1 MQAVIMAG
9 GHGKRLRPLTCT
21 MPKPMV
27 PLLNKPV
34 IDYCVE
40 LLTAHGITDIAAT
53 LHYLPEMIR
62 GHLGDGRA
70 FGAEIRYSVEDKPL
84 GTAGSVAAVARPG
97 EPVLV
102 LSGDAIT
109 DVDLGALLRAH
120 ESSRAAATIVLKRV
134 QVPTE
139 YGVALMDETGRIRRF
154 LEKPQLSQVF
164 SDLAN
169 TGIYLLSPEAVDMI
183 PKDTAYDFS
192 MDLFPRMLAADM
204 PIMGHV
210 TESYW
215 CDIGDLRAYVQAQR
229 DMLAGK
235 CAFETLAVERDGIF
249 MEHDAK
255 VSPEAVL
262 VAPCYIGRDAEV
274 AGGAILADGTVLCSG
289 VRVGAGSSI
298 KRSILLPG
306 ARVREHGEIRGAV
319 IAEGAQVDDQARIFA
334 GTALG
339 AGSHVGKGASI
350 TAGACL
356 WPNKQVEDGATCQED
371 VIWDGGLHK
380 NNLDT
385 VVKGYTDGEL
395 GPERAA
401 RIGAAFV
408 KSQKGA
414 QKELAIAT
422 DGSQQAVMLKHGAMA
437 GMVSQGGDVYDLGH
451 CSYSAFTHGI
461 RSYGLHGGVYI
472 RRDGDGPHG
481 VEMALCDGQGC
492 RLSGGGF
499 RSFRQELLGGPH
511 PPLTAQRLGIIQ
523 QLGGAAKGYEAQLAG
538 ILEPGVRAGGYK
550 VILSGDGDL
559 YDIAAR
565 VLLPAG
571 YSVLY
576 MAERQAERL
585 HGSMIQQGAE
595 LGFAMEGTGELT
607 CIFRDRYLNES
618 QRILL
623 FIQCAL
629 AEGRLQGHTG
639 LPVGISEEYAA
650 HLESLGCKVHRCPED
665 REKWKKQALS
675 HGCYLPELFEPEAAV
690 IRLSQMGRQGRLAG
704 LVEQLPHTYEAEG
717 SVGCSW
723 KEMGRVMRSLVETE
737 RSDRVELMDGVK
749 VQSDKGWVL
758 IRPNGDLTAYRV
770 VAGSFNGEYAKELTD
785 LYLDKMRQIAQD
797 KGNES

>member
-1 MQAVIMAG
+1 MQAIIMAG

-53 LHYLPEMIR
+53 LHYLPDMIR
-62 GHLGDGRA
+62 NHLGDGRA
-70 FGAEIRYSVEDKPL
+70 FGAEIRYNVEEKPL
-84 GTAGSVAAVARPG
+84 GTAGSVAAVARP
-97 EPVLV
+97 EMPVLV
-102 LSGDAIT
+102 MSGDAIT
-109 DVDLGALLRAH
+109 DVDLGALIRAH
-120 ESSRAAATIVLKRV
+120 EDSGAAATIVLKRV

-139 YGVALMDETGRIRRF
+139 YGVALMDSSGRISQF

-169 TGIYLLSPEAVDMI
+169 TGIYLLSPEAVAMI
-183 PKDTAYDFS
+183 PRDRPYDFS
-192 MDLFPRMLAADM
+192 MDLFPRMLADNM

-210 TESYW
+210 TEDYW

-255 VSPEAVL
+255 VSPDAIL

-274 AGGAILADGTVLCSG
+274 AGGVLLSDGTVLCSG

-298 KRSILLPG
+298 KRSILMPG
-306 ARVREHGEIRGAV
+306 ARVREHAEIRGAI

-356 WPNKQVEDGATCQED
+356 WPNKQLEDGAVCQED
-371 VIWDGGLHK
+371 VIWDTGLYK
-380 NNLDT
+380 NSLDT
-385 VVKGYTDGEL
+385 VVKGFTDGEL

-437 GMVSQGGDVYDLGH
+437 GMVSQGGDVYDFGH
-451 CSYSAFTHGI
+451 CSYSAFTYGI
-461 RSYGLHGGVYI
+461 RNYGLHGGIYVQ
-472 RRDGDGPHG
+472 RDGEGPHG
-481 VEMALCDGQGC
+481 AELALCDGLGC
-492 RLSGGGF
+492 RLTGGGF
-499 RSFRQELLGGPH
+499 RSFRQELLSGPH
-511 PPLTAQRLGIIQ
+511 PSLTSQRLGIIQ
-523 QLGGAAKGYEAQLAG
+523 QIGGVAKGYEAQLAG
-538 ILEPGVRAGGYK
+538 ILEPGVQAGGYK
-550 VILSGDGDL
+550 IILSGGSDL
-559 YDIAAR
+559 YDMAAR

-576 MAERQAERL
+576 MAERQPGRL
-585 HGSMIQQGAE
+585 HGSMIQQGSE
-595 LGFAMEGTGELT
+595 VGFSIDETGEMT
-607 CIFRDRYLNES
+607 CIFRDQYIRES
-618 QRILL
+618 QRIVL
-623 FIQCAL
+623 FIQCAME
-629 AEGRLQGHTG
+629 EGRLHGHTA
-639 LPVGISEEYAA
+639 LPVGVSEEYAA
-650 HLESLGCKVHRCPED
+650 YLESMGCKVHRCPED
-665 REKWKKQALS
+665 REKWRRQALT

-690 IRLSQMGRQGRLAG
+690 VRLSQMGRQGRLAG
-704 LVEQLPHTYEAEG
+704 YLEQLPQTYEAEG

-723 KEMGRVMRSLVETE
+723 KEMGRVLRSLVETE
-737 RSDRVELMDGVK
+737 RSDRVELMDGIKVK
-749 VQSDKGWVL
+749 SDKGWVL

-785 LYLDKMRQIAQD
+785 LYLDKVRQMTQD
-797 KGNES
+797 KGKDS

>member
-1 MQAVIMAG
+1 
-9 GHGKRLRPLTCT
+9 
-21 MPKPMV
+21 
-27 PLLNKPV
+27 
-34 IDYCVE
+34 
-40 LLTAHGITDIAAT
+40 
-53 LHYLPEMIR
+53 
-62 GHLGDGRA
+62 
-70 FGAEIRYSVEDKPL
+70 
-84 GTAGSVAAVARPG
+84 
-97 EPVLV
+97 
-102 LSGDAIT
+102 
-109 DVDLGALLRAH
+109 
-120 ESSRAAATIVLKRV
+120 
-134 QVPTE
+134 
-139 YGVALMDETGRIRRF
+139 
-154 LEKPQLSQVF
+154 
-164 SDLAN
+164 
-169 TGIYLLSPEAVDMI
+169 
-183 PKDTAYDFS
+183 
-192 MDLFPRMLAADM
+192 
-204 PIMGHV
+204 
-210 TESYW
+210 
-215 CDIGDLRAYVQAQR
+215 
-229 DMLAGK
+229 
-235 CAFETLAVERDGIF
+235 
-249 MEHDAK
+249 
-255 VSPEAVL
+255 
-262 VAPCYIGRDAEV
+262 
-274 AGGAILADGTVLCSG
+274 
-289 VRVGAGSSI
+289 
-298 KRSILLPG
+298 
-306 ARVREHGEIRGAV
+306 
-319 IAEGAQVDDQARIFA
+319 
-334 GTALG
+334 
-339 AGSHVGKGASI
+339 
-350 TAGACL
+350 
-356 WPNKQVEDGATCQED
+356 
-371 VIWDGGLHK
+371 
-380 NNLDT
+380 
-385 VVKGYTDGEL
+385 
-395 GPERAA
+395 
-401 RIGAAFV
+401 
-408 KSQKGA
+408 
-414 QKELAIAT
+414 
-422 DGSQQAVMLKHGAMA
+422 
-437 GMVSQGGDVYDLGH
+437 
-451 CSYSAFTHGI
+451 
-461 RSYGLHGGVYI
+461 
-472 RRDGDGPHG
+472 
-481 VEMALCDGQGC
+481 MALCDGRGC

-717 SVGCSW
+717 CVGCSW

-785 LYLDKMRQIAQD
+785 LYLDKVRQIAQD